1 MALGAMVGTFIADSE
16 PLYEPRLY
24 HDRVILGLSG
34 MMSEAELHH
43 LRLRL
48 QAGARHQAER
58 GA

>member
-1 MALGAMVGTFIADSE
+1 MVGTFIADSE
-16 PLYEPRLY
+16 QLYEPRLS
-24 HDRVILGLSG
+24 HDRLILGLSG

-48 QAGARHQAER
+48 QAGARHKAER